1 MMSDKTWRILVVD
14 DEPDVLA
21 ISRLT
26 MKNFEVYGVPVEII
40 TAGSKVQAIELLHN
54 VLSLKDSGLPVV
66 AVAIIDVV
74 METDTAG
81 LELCW
86 YVREMMN
93 NRLTQIYV
101 RTGQPGVAPEREVV
115 DRYDING
122 YFSKIDA
129 TEDKLYSIVK
139 SGVRQFYFM
148 QVAMS
153 LSAALDK
160 LILVSDSRDKLRQIP
175 IQLEVDYDDPQMK
188 VAQWMDGELLSTV
201 GYGAEEAEE
210 QRQLMEHIPG
220 IAINN
225 AGGDKYVMQGNTLYI
240 KVTATKDNAEVWRMS
255 TPSMLPP
262 DFHTVLTYRYLK
274 SAAALWKKAR

>member
-1 MMSDKTWRILVVD
+1 MTEKTWRILVVD

-26 MKNFEVYGVPVEII
+26 MKNFEVYGVPVEIV
-40 TAGSKVQAIELLHN
+40 TANSKAQAIELLHN
-54 VLSLKDSGLPVV
+54 NLSRKDSGLPLV

-74 METDTAG
+74 MESDTAG

-86 YVREMMN
+86 YIRELMN

-101 RTGQPGVAPEREVV
+101 RTGQPGVAPERTVI

-129 TEDKLYSIVK
+129 TEDKLYTIVK

-153 LSAALDK
+153 LSATLDK
-160 LILVSDSRDKLRQIP
+160 LIMASDARAKLRQIP

-188 VAQWMDGELLSTV
+188 VAQWMDGELLGTL
-201 GYGAEEAEE
+201 GYSPEEATE
-210 QRQLMEHIPG
+210 QRELMEHIPG
-220 IAINN
+220 LALSEN
-225 AGGDKYVMQGNTLYI
+225 GDKYVIEGNTLYI
-240 KVTATKDNAEVWRMS
+240 KVATTEDNAEVWRVS
-255 TPSMLPP
+255 TPSLLPP
-262 DFHTVLTYRYLK
+262 DFHTVLTYRFLK

>member
-1 MMSDKTWRILVVD
+1 MSDKTWRILVVD

-26 MKNFEVYGVPVEII
+26 MKNFEVYGVPVEIV
-40 TAGSKVQAIELLHN
+40 TASSKAQAIEVLHES
-54 VLSLKDSGLPVV
+54 LSRKESGLPLVG
-66 AVAIIDVV
+66 VAIIDVV

-86 YVREMMN
+86 YIREMMN

-101 RTGQPGVAPEREVV
+101 RTGQPGIAPEREVV

-153 LSAALDK
+153 LSATLDQ
-160 LILVSDSRDKLRQIP
+160 LIMASDAREDAANSGEAGSGLRRSRH
-175 IQLEVDYDDPQMK
+175 EGSAVDG
-188 VAQWMDGELLSTV
+188 WRT
-201 GYGAEEAEE
+201 
-210 QRQLMEHIPG
+210 
-220 IAINN
+220 
-225 AGGDKYVMQGNTLYI
+225 AGHGGL
-240 KVTATKDNAEVWRMS
+240 TAKRKPTN
-255 TPSMLPP
+255 
-262 DFHTVLTYRYLK
+262 
-274 SAAALWKKAR
+274 SAN

>member
-1 MMSDKTWRILVVD
+1 MTEKTWPILVVD

-26 MKNFEVYGVPVEII
+26 MKNFEVYGVPVDIV
-40 TAGSKVQAIELLHN
+40 TASSKAQAIDLLHQRF
-54 VLSLKDSGLPVV
+54 SRPDSDLPMV
-66 AVAIIDVV
+66 AVAVIDVV
-74 METDTAG
+74 METDAAG

-86 YVREMMN
+86 YLREMMN

-101 RTGQPGVAPEREVV
+101 RTGQPGVAPERMVM

-122 YFSKIDA
+122 YFSKIEA

-139 SGVRQFYFM
+139 AGVRQFYFM

-160 LILVSDSRDKLRQIP
+160 LIMVSDSRAKMRALPVR
-175 IQLEVDYDDPQMK
+175 LEVDYDDPAMK
-188 VAQWMDGELLSTV
+188 VAQWMNGELVGTV
-201 GYGAEEAEE
+201 GYSAEEAQEARE
-210 QRQLMEHIPG
+210 RLDLVPG
-220 IAINN
+220 VTLNDQ
-225 AGGDKYVMQGNTLYI
+225 GDKYVVEGNTLYI
-240 KVTATKDNAEVWRMS
+240 KVNASEQNAAVWRIS
-255 TPSMLPP
+255 SPSMLPP

-274 SAAALWKKAR
+274 SAATLWKRAQ